1 MADYPINNNDVA
13 QVTVFAT
20 YQASKILNV
29 FHYKAITPAPVATGN
44 AEVNRLVTQFID
56 KVIQPAAGVKWI
68 DSVVNTFRFDY
79 VQGQIVAPQRRYYTF
94 EELTADGGVLQPG
107 CPSNIGATVSYQS
120 ATVGR
125 GRSGSKHYTGFANA
139 DLVNGTVRA
148 AVLDQ
153 LRSITA
159 NTLLTLTGL
168 DPGLTWEPI
177 IFNFAKPT
185 ERNGIASTYA
195 HPETRVMR
203 RRTLHVGI

>member
-1 MADYPINNNDVA
+1 MADYPVANDDVA

-20 YQASKILNV
+20 YQSSKILNV
-29 FHYKAITPAPVATGN
+29 FHYKAVTAAPVATGN
-44 AEVNRLVTQFID
+44 AEVNRLCTQFID

-68 DSVVNTFRFDY
+68 DTVVQGYVFDY
-79 VQGQIVAPQRRYYTF
+79 VQGQIVAPTRRYYTF
-94 EELTADGGVLQPG
+94 EELTAPGGIIDDG

-125 GRSGSKHYTGFANA
+125 GRSGSKHYTGFPNLDLGNGQVGAGVKDSLNA
-139 DLVNGTVRA
+139 
-148 AVLDQ
+148 
-153 LRSITA
+153 ITA

-177 IFNFAKPT
+177 IFNFAKPLD
-185 ERNGIASTYA
+185 RNGIASTYV

-203 RRTLHVGI
+203 RRTLYVGI